1 MKRKVYA
8 MATKKKKAVKK
19 TVKKVVKKAA
29 KKAKPVKKATTKK
42 NPVKKS
48 TAKKPV
54 KKVIK
59 KAAPKKNKAV
69 QKVKAVVQSK
79 TKAPKL
85 SPVVKVDYS
94 KAITP
99 LEDRLVVRLINSERI
114 TPGGLIIP
122 DTATSIAE
130 GYLKATVLAAGQGL
144 MNKKGSV
151 RPLDVK
157 VGDTILFWEDAGT
170 KVKFNS
176 EDLLIIHEYDVM
188 GIVQN

>member
-1 MKRKVYA
+1 

-19 TVKKVVKKAA
+19 AVKKSVKKVVKKVT
-29 KKAKPVKKATTKK
+29 KKPVKKA
-42 NPVKKS
+42 VKKS
-48 TAKKPV
+48 KPV
-54 KKVIK
+54 KKAASKKSSAKKPSPKKTVK
-59 KAAPKKNKAV
+59 KATAQA
-69 QKVKAVVQSK
+69 KV
-79 TKAPKL
+79 KAPKL
-85 SPVVKVDYS
+85 SPIVKVDYS

-122 DTATSIAE
+122 DTATSIAA
-130 GYLKATVLAAGQGL
+130 GYLKATVLAAGHGIK
-144 MNKKGSV
+144 NKKGQL

-157 VGDTILFWEDAGT
+157 VGDTVLVWQDSGT

-188 GIVQN
+188 GILQN

>member
-1 MKRKVYA
+1 

-19 TVKKVVKKAA
+19 AVKKVVKKS
-29 KKAKPVKKATTKK
+29 KPVKKPTSKK
-42 NPVKKS
+42 GPAKKTLAKKSVKK
-48 TAKKPV
+48 AVKKPAQ
-54 KKVIK
+54 KVVK
-59 KAAPKKNKAV
+59 KAAPKSKTSSKAKAAV
-69 QKVKAVVQSK
+69 QPKVKV
-79 TKAPKL
+79 PKL
-85 SPVVKVDYS
+85 SPIVKVDYS

-99 LEDRLVVRLINSERI
+99 LEDRLVVRLINAERM

-122 DTATSIAE
+122 DTASSIAV
-130 GYLKATVLAAGQGL
+130 GYLKATVLAAGHGTL
-144 MNKKGSV
+144 NKKGHV

-188 GIVQN
+188 GIVEN

>member
-1 MKRKVYA
+1 

-19 TVKKVVKKAA
+19 AIKKAVKKVAKKPAKKPA
-29 KKAKPVKKATTKK
+29 KKAIKKTKPVKKAS
-42 NPVKKS
+42 PKKS
-48 TAKKPV
+48 KPTPKAKL
-54 KKVIK
+54 
-59 KAAPKKNKAV
+59 AAQP
-69 QKVKAVVQSK
+69 KVKI
-79 TKAPKL
+79 PKL
-85 SPVVKVDYS
+85 SPIVKVDYT

-122 DTATSIAE
+122 DTATSIAA
-130 GYLKATVLAAGQGL
+130 GYLKATVLAAGHGIK
-144 MNKKGSV
+144 NKKGQL

-157 VGDTILFWEDAGT
+157 VGDTVLVWEDAGT

>member
-1 MKRKVYA
+1 

-19 TVKKVVKKAA
+19 AVKKVVKKTA
-29 KKAKPVKKATTKK
+29 
-42 NPVKKS
+42 
-48 TAKKPV
+48 AKKPV

-59 KAAPKKNKAV
+59 KSAPKKNKVV
-69 QKVKAVVQSK
+69 QKTKTTVQPKLKA
-79 TKAPKL
+79 AKL

-99 LEDRLVVRLINSERI
+99 LEDRLVVRLINAERM

-130 GYLKATVLAAGQGL
+130 GYLKATVLVAGQGS

-157 VGDTILFWEDAGT
+157 VGDIILFWEDAGT

-188 GIVQN
+188 GILQN